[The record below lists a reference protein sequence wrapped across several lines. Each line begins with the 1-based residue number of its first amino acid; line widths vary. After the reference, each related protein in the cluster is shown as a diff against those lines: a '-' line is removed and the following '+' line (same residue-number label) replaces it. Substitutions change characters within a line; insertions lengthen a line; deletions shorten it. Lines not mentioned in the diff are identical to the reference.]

1 MIKKIK
7 NWQAS
12 CVLLIFVFFFCV
24 TFLHYIGI
32 DALEERNDIQFFAD
46 SWTYHKLASSSNDW
60 LAQDVSVI
68 SVGGNFLGPLLIL
81 NLLNQNYYLVLIFNF
96 IVFSWGVIKISQE
109 LKLDSLKLLLIILIN
124 PTTISSLISINKE
137 IISFLFVAYT
147 VSFYHRRSFLG
158 FMFSLFLAILTRWQ
172 LAIFAIL
179 VFCFHSPLNPLKNK
193 RRTFIFL
200 TLLAISLA
208 YYMANEILA
217 PVIESFEFSADQH
230 DGSGIWNKLI
240 ELQGTGLYILA
251 FPLKAAQLLFGLSF
265 NIFGIYDH
273 QVFYNDVVQTLA
285 SAASLGLL
293 LLIFLKKNPTLE
305 SNATLASI
313 IYLAIFSLSPIFTP
327 RYLYPV
333 YIYWAIF
340 YCQKQYNKNTK
351 KSYN

>member
-12 CVLLIFVFFFCV
+12 CILLIFVFFFCV
-24 TFLHYIGI
+24 MFLYCIGI

-46 SWTYHKLASSSNDW
+46 SWTYHKLASGSNDW
-60 LAQDVSVI
+60 LAPDVSAI

-81 NLLNQNYYLVLIFNF
+81 KILNENYYLILVFNF
-96 IVFSWGVIKISQE
+96 IIFFWGTIKISQE
-109 LKLDSLKLLLIILIN
+109 LKLDSLKLLLILLAN
-124 PTTISSLISINKE
+124 PTTISSLLSINKE

-147 VSFYHRRSFLG
+147 SSFHYRRSFSG
-158 FMFSLFLAILTRWQ
+158 AIFSIVLAILTRWQ

-179 VFCFHSPLNPLKNK
+179 ILLFHSSLNPLKNK

-200 TLLAISLA
+200 TLVATSLA

-240 ELQGTGLYILA
+240 ELQGAGLYAIV
-251 FPLKAAQLLFGLSF
+251 FPLKSAQLLFGLSF
-265 NIFGIYDH
+265 NISNIYDYKI
-273 QVFYNDVVQTLA
+273 FYNDIIQTLA
-285 SAASLGLL
+285 STASLGLL
-293 LLIFLKKNPTLE
+293 LLILINKKTTLH
-305 SNATLASI
+305 SDAIFASI
-313 IYLAIFSLSPIFTP
+313 IYLTIFSLSPIFTP

-333 YIYWAIF
+333 YIYWGIF
-340 YCQKQYNKNTK
+340 YCQQQHDK
-351 KSYN
+351 KSRN